1 MAYEQRPNTGSVFKN
16 EKATTPQHPG
26 YTGSAIIGE
35 VEYRV
40 SIWVK
45 NADDPNRKTFLSM
58 KFENSD
64 EWREK
69 FVPKNA
75 DYKKGQGMVKG
86 LDKKFAD
93 AVDDEIPF

>member
-1 MAYEQRPNTGSVFKN
+1 MAYEHRPNTGSVFKN

-58 KFENSD
+58 KFEPAD
-64 EWREK
+64 EW
-69 FVPKNA
+69 
-75 DYKKGQGMVKG
+75 KKQYSKGAGMAKQ
-86 LDKKFAD
+86 LDKKFND
-93 AVDDEIPF
+93 VVDDEIPF

>member
-1 MAYEQRPNTGSVFKN
+1 MAYEHRPDTGSVFKN
-16 EKATTPQHPG
+16 ERATTPQHPG
-26 YTGSAIIGE
+26 YTGSALIGG

-58 KFENSD
+58 KFEAAD
-64 EWREK
+64 EW
-69 FVPKNA
+69 
-75 DYKKGQGMVKG
+75 KKQYSKTVSV
-86 LDKKFAD
+86 APAA

>member
-1 MAYEQRPNTGSVFKN
+1 MAYEHRPNTGSVFKN

-58 KFENSD
+58 KFEPAD
-64 EWREK
+64 EW
-69 FVPKNA
+69 
-75 DYKKGQGMVKG
+75 KKTIFENRQRRSRRRSGRRDSILGRG
-86 LDKKFAD
+86 
-93 AVDDEIPF
+93 